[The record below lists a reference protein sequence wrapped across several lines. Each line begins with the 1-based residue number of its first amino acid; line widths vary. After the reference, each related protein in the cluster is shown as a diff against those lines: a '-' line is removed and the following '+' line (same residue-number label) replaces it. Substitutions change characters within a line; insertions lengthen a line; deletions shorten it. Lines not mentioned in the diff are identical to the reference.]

1 MQRQLQTE
9 NFYKSL
15 HMLQA
20 NSFLRE
26 NDSTSPFEDYSI
38 YVYRQSA
45 PIFKDRV
52 EELERK
58 IRYPVRFVEKSGE
71 LFFFVVVFVVFIN

>member
-58 IRYPVRFVEKSGE
+58 IRYPVRFVERVESW
-71 LFFFVVVFVVFIN
+71 FFFLLWFLLCL